1 MKLFGFS
8 LIIYMGEKFII
19 TTLFYIHSREIL
31 SYLLTKLLEQGQN
44 SSYYEMLN

>member
-1 MKLFGFS
+1 MIWFGVS
-8 LIIYMGEKFII
+8 IIIYMAEKFII
-19 TTLFYIHSREIL
+19 TTLFSSHSREIL